1 MSDGRVDREARA
13 YDEGQVFAESRKL
26 QTRFR
31 HVFFCPNSRWLTS
44 YVAEVIAQKAPG
56 GVVLDYGCFTG
67 DLYPT
72 LAPHKPA
79 RVVGIDISQAGID
92 QAKARFGDAVE
103 YLRMDAH
110 HTTFADATFD
120 LVVGT
125 SILHHLDWEVAIREV
140 SRILKPGGVA
150 LFTEPLGGNPAAKL
164 LRKLT
169 PRARTKDEKP
179 LERDQIL
186 FADRIIGAGRHRCG
200 NLVSVPLAMTT
211 SLFLESPDNV
221 LLRAADPIDRLLAK
235 TPLKY
240 WMRQVVL
247 SWVKI

>member
-1 MSDGRVDREARA
+1 MSEGRVDREARA
-13 YDEGQVFAESRKL
+13 YDDGQVFAESRKL

-44 YVAEVIAQKAPG
+44 YVGELIAQKAPG

-67 DLYPT
+67 DLYPA

-103 YLRMDAH
+103 YLKMDAH
-110 HTTFADATFD
+110 HTTFPDATFD

-125 SILHHLDWEVAIREV
+125 SILHHLDWEPAIREV

-150 LFTEPLGGNPAAKL
+150 VFTEPLGGNPAAKL
-164 LRKLT
+164 IRKLT
-169 PRARTKDEKP
+169 PKARTRDEKP
-179 LERDQIL
+179 VERAQIL
-186 FADRIIGAGRHRCG
+186 FADRIIGRGQHRFG

-211 SLFLESPDNV
+211 SLLVESPDNV

-235 TPLKY
+235 TPIKY

-247 SWVKI
+247 SWVKT